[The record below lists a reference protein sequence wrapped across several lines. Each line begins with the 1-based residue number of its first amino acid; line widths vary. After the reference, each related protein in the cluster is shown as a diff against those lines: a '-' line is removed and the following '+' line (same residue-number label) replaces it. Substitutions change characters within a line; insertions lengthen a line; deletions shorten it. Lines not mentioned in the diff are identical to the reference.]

1 MLKFTLN
8 GAVGGSEPSEPGTLP
23 SGGHVSRLRANWSV
37 HEDGALA
44 QRLQSEEINQHYHGN
59 RQRNHQIR
67 EDLPQARE
75 EQVREIEQA
84 CRVAEERRRAL
95 HEIESQDADLAR
107 HVQSHFY
114 QNTQNATGSGTPP
127 LPVMANGDVP
137 DEDDDSPRQI
147 VYNDEQYQVKLARP
161 ALIKDEPVYAN
172 NKPEHYAVSQK
183 YPGGAIAKVP
193 MTSPRR
199 RAFMNSS
206 SENEENVVS
215 LAGLSQ
221 RDVVLS
227 RRAEEQIEMEKHD
240 QELARRLQSQID
252 FVESEDS
259 KMAREAQDLEYA
271 KMVHAKEKAK
281 LKRAKERSRQKKLLQ
296 QQENPE
302 VGGAGALA
310 ASTGPRTESRNSRNS
325 RNGHTPQHSFDGVAE
340 PRIGNSFSGYFYLSK
355 CCGYVSLHYHHLA
368 YTVWKQQIF
377 ELIQLYLKNI
387 ACNRFVY
394 EC

>member
-8 GAVGGSEPSEPGTLP
+8 GAGGSEPPSESGTLP
-23 SGGHVSRLRANWSV
+23 SGGHVSRLRANWTV

-75 EQVREIEQA
+75 EQVREIQQA

-95 HEIESQDADLAR
+95 HEIESQDAEIAR
-107 HVQSHFY
+107 HVQTHFY
-114 QNTQNATGSGTPP
+114 QNTQNVAGSGTPP

-137 DEDDDSPRQI
+137 EEDDDSPRQI

-193 MTSPRR
+193 AASPRR

-227 RRAEEQIEMEKHD
+227 RRAEEQIEQEKYD
-240 QELARRLQSQID
+240 QELARRLQNEMD

-310 ASTGPRTESRNSRNS
+310 ASAGPRTESRNSRNS
-325 RNGHTPQHSFDGVAE
+325 RNGHTPQHSFDGAAE
-340 PRIGNSFSGYFYLSK
+340 PRLGNAFFHFFRKNVAFEFHQFLLGSSDK
-355 CCGYVSLHYHHLA
+355 PCN
-368 YTVWKQQIF
+368 YT
-377 ELIQLYLKNI
+377 
-387 ACNRFVY
+387 
-394 EC
+394 

>member
-1 MLKFTLN
+1 MGNLVNNSITGCCFIHFKFIFDNEFKTSHMLKFTLN
-8 GAVGGSEPSEPGTLP
+8 GAVGGSEPSEQGALP
-23 SGGHVSRLRANWSV
+23 SGGHVSRLRANWTV

-75 EQVREIEQA
+75 EQVREIQQA

-95 HEIESQDADLAR
+95 HEIESQDAEIAR
-107 HVQSHFY
+107 HVQTHFY
-114 QNTQNATGSGTPP
+114 QNTQNVAGSGTPP

-137 DEDDDSPRQI
+137 EEDDDSPRQI

-193 MTSPRR
+193 AASPRR

-221 RDVVLS
+221 KTS
-227 RRAEEQIEMEKHD
+227 FYQEE
-240 QELARRLQSQID
+240 LRN
-252 FVESEDS
+252 
-259 KMAREAQDLEYA
+259 
-271 KMVHAKEKAK
+271 K
-281 LKRAKERSRQKKLLQ
+281 LNRKNMTK
-296 QQENPE
+296 NWPE
-302 VGGAGALA
+302 G
-310 ASTGPRTESRNSRNS
+310 
-325 RNGHTPQHSFDGVAE
+325 
-340 PRIGNSFSGYFYLSK
+340 
-355 CCGYVSLHYHHLA
+355 
-368 YTVWKQQIF
+368 
-377 ELIQLYLKNI
+377 
-387 ACNRFVY
+387 CNTRWIS
-394 EC
+394 